1 MGVEI
6 ERKFLVNKEK
16 WALVEKPKGN
26 LFRQGYLVTDPTKTI
41 RVRITDSSSYL
52 TIKGISVGATRQEFE
67 YEIPKVDA
75 EQLLNQFAVSDV
87 KKIRYEILF
96 DGKIWEVDEF
106 LGENLGLLL
115 AEIELE
121 NESDIVELPDWIERE
136 VTNEENYYNSNLSI
150 NPFLKW

>member
-16 WALVEKPKGN
+16 WELVEKPKGN
-26 LFRQGYLVTDPTKTI
+26 HFRQGYLVTDPTKTI

-67 YEIPKVDA
+67 YEIPKIDA

>member
-26 LFRQGYLVTDPTKTI
+26 HFRQGYLVTDPTKTI

-75 EQLLNQFAVSDV
+75 EHLLNQFAVSDL

-96 DGKIWEVDEF
+96 DGKFWEVDEF

>member
-16 WALVEKPKGN
+16 WELVEKPKGN
-26 LFRQGYLVTDPTKTI
+26 HFRQGYLVTDPTKTI

-67 YEIPKVDA
+67 YEIPKIDA

-106 LGENLGLLL
+106 FGENLGLLL

>member
-26 LFRQGYLVTDPTKTI
+26 HFRQGYLVTDPTKTI

-67 YEIPKVDA
+67 YEIPKIDA

>member
-6 ERKFLVNKEK
+6 ERKFLINKEK

-26 LFRQGYLVTDPTKTI
+26 HFRQGYLVTDPTKTI

-67 YEIPKVDA
+67 YEIPKIDA

>member
-26 LFRQGYLVTDPTKTI
+26 HFRQGYLVTDPTKTI

>member
-16 WALVEKPKGN
+16 WELVEKPKGN
-26 LFRQGYLVTDPTKTI
+26 HFRQGYLVTDPTKTI

-75 EQLLNQFAVSDV
+75 EQLLNQFAVTDLI
-87 KKIRYEILF
+87 KIRYEILF

>member
-121 NESDIVELPDWIERE
+121 NESEIVELPDWIERE

>member
-26 LFRQGYLVTDPTKTI
+26 HFRQGYLVTDPTKTI

-75 EQLLNQFAVSDV
+75 EQLLNQFAVSDL

>member
-16 WALVEKPKGN
+16 WELVEKPKGN
-26 LFRQGYLVTDPTKTI
+26 HFRQGYLVTDPTKTI

-75 EQLLNQFAVSDV
+75 EQLLNQFALSDL

-136 VTNEENYYNSNLSI
+136 VTNEENCYNSNLSI
-150 NPFLKW
+150 NPFINW

>member
-26 LFRQGYLVTDPTKTI
+26 HFRQGYLVTDPTKTI

-75 EQLLNQFAVSDV
+75 EQLLNQFAVTDLI
-87 KKIRYEILF
+87 KIRYEILF

-121 NESDIVELPDWIERE
+121 NESEIVELPDWIERE

>member
-16 WALVEKPKGN
+16 WELVEKPKGN
-26 LFRQGYLVTDPTKTI
+26 HFRQGYLVTDPTKTI

-106 LGENLGLLL
+106 FGENLGLLL

>member
-1 MGVEI
+1 MGIEI

-16 WALVEKPKGN
+16 WELVEKPKGN
-26 LFRQGYLVTDPTKTI
+26 HFRQGYLVTDPTKTI

-67 YEIPKVDA
+67 YEIPKIDA

-121 NESDIVELPDWIERE
+121 NESEIVELPDWIERE

>member
-67 YEIPKVDA
+67 YEIPKIDA

-106 LGENLGLLL
+106 FGENLGLLL

>member
-16 WALVEKPKGN
+16 WELVEKPKGN
-26 LFRQGYLVTDPTKTI
+26 HFRQGYLVTDPTKTI

-75 EQLLNQFAVSDV
+75 EQLLNQFAVSDL

-106 LGENLGLLL
+106 FGENLGLLL